1 MADGTGVFGWIGV
14 VVRRWPWAVVGFW
27 IALTAVL
34 SMTFPSLTEMA
45 AKRPVPI
52 LPPDAPVLQTTKQIS
67 EAYHQNGSEN
77 ENVLLVVLT
86 DDNGLN
92 PSDLTTYRT
101 LAENLRPDTRD
112 IVLLQ
117 DFVRTPALRDAMTS
131 KDHKAWY
138 LPMVLSGGVG
148 TPELHEGFGRVA
160 DIVKKSVAGTTLTAH
175 LTGPAATGDDLM
187 YIGIRDMHV
196 IETAVVVMVLVIL
209 FVIYRNLLTM
219 MLPLMTI
226 GLSVGVAQALVS
238 GVAQL
243 GLGVSTQTITLM
255 TTMMFGAGIDYAVF
269 LISRYHD
276 YLRQGLDSDDA
287 VERALTSIGKVIAGS
302 AATVAVTFLGM
313 IFTKLGAF
321 RNVGPALAIS
331 IAVALFAAVTF
342 LPALMVLAGRRNWIK
357 PRRDLTGHFWR
368 VTGIRIVRKPIIHL
382 AGSLTVLL
390 ILAVCGMFARFN
402 YDDSKTLPDSVES
415 SVGYSTL
422 AEHFPLN
429 ATIPEYLVVHSSE
442 DLRKRPALVELKQ
455 MEQRVSQ
462 LPDIAAIHPAPVPS
476 AKSNDKK
483 SAASGELLPR
493 HDKGSSSGNKDLE
506 GAEGFPNVA
515 ALLYSVSASGNVD
528 LTPDLSSL
536 DLPPGVTLPTAPPEK
551 KKEVDDTN
559 TFVNTVRGLGFAMSV
574 DIAEIA
580 NTVGSAPVTVLD
592 VVATANRDGGAL
604 KKMSEFAEQLSSF
617 PDEPS
622 IEAASREVRRIVEN
636 ARTEIRS
643 LSNDPP
649 SAKDAAAPPPKDPHN
664 YADAI
669 QQMIDEVKALIKD
682 TSQTGGGLNS
692 ALTAFISPDGHTA
705 RYLVQT
711 KLNPFATE
719 AFSQI
724 REITDAARG
733 PHPRALMKEASI
745 SASGVTAMLR
755 DTRAYYGDDIN
766 LIIVMTILIVFLILV
781 AILRAVVAPLYLIA
795 SVVLSYL
802 SALGLGVIVFQF
814 MLGQPLTW
822 SIPGLT
828 FIVLVAM
835 GADYNLLL
843 ISRLREES
851 PHGIRSGVIQTVR
864 STGGVITAAGVIFAA
879 SMFGMLFASISTLV
893 QCGFIIGTGLL
904 LDTFLVR
911 TITVPAIAVLVG
923 KWNWWPSKPPPPA
936 ARERPIP
943 LSQADAQP
951 AVEVET
957 KAETEPE
964 PAPVVDAAPE
974 SDAAPETDAEPT
986 PENGSEPEADLGPT
1000 LVAHAVPTPEAHLV
1014 PTPEVH
1020 AVPTPEV
1027 GAESLTGPEN
1037 GMPVHIEDDPD
1048 TDAIRMSTE
1057 VVDES
1062 DPDTVVLR
1070 W

>member
-1 MADGTGVFGWIGV
+1 MLLGGQGKVADGRGAFGWIGV
-14 VVRRWPWAVVGFW
+14 LVRRWPWAVIGFW
-27 IALTAVL
+27 VALAGVLALT
-34 SMTFPSLTEMA
+34 FPPLTEMA

-67 EAYHQNGSEN
+67 EAYHQSGSEN

-101 LAENLRPDTRD
+101 LADNLRPDTRD

-160 DIVKKSVAGTTLTAH
+160 DIVKKSVAGSTLTAN

-187 YIGIRDMHV
+187 YIGVRDMHV
-196 IETAVVVMVLVIL
+196 IETAVVVMVLLIL
-209 FVIYRNLLTM
+209 FVIYRNFVTM
-219 MLPLMTI
+219 MLPLITI
-226 GLSVGVAQALVS
+226 GVSVGVAQSFVS
-238 GVAQL
+238 GVAEL
-243 GLGVSTQTITLM
+243 GLGVSNQTITLL
-255 TTMMFGAGIDYAVF
+255 TTMMAGAGIDYAVF

-276 YLRQGLDSDDA
+276 YLRQGMTSDDA
-287 VERALTSIGKVIAGS
+287 VAKALTSIGKVIAGS
-302 AATVAVTFLGM
+302 AATVSITFLGM
-313 IFTKLGAF
+313 VFTKLGAF
-321 RNVGPALAIS
+321 RNVGPALAIA
-331 IAVALFAAVTF
+331 IAVALCAAVTF
-342 LPALMVLAGRRNWIK
+342 LPALMVLTGRRGWIK
-357 PRRDLTGHFWR
+357 PGRDRTTRFWR
-368 VTGIRIVRKPIIHL
+368 VTGTRIVRKPVIHL
-382 AGSLTVLL
+382 AASLTVLL
-390 ILAVCGMFARFN
+390 ILAGCSMFTNFN
-402 YDDSKTLPDSVES
+402 YDDSKTLPKDVES
-415 SVGYSTL
+415 SIGYDTL
-422 AEHFPLN
+422 AQHFPLN
-429 ATIPEYLVVHSSE
+429 ATIPEYLVVHSDQ
-442 DLRKRPALVELKQ
+442 DLRKPAALVDLKQ

-462 LPDIAAIHPAPVPS
+462 LPDIAAVRQAPVPS
-476 AKSNDKK
+476 KSNDHK
-483 SAASGELLPR
+483 SAADGTLLPR
-493 HDKGSSSGNKDLE
+493 HDKGSQSGNKDLE

-515 ALLYSVSASGNVD
+515 SLLYSVSSSGNVD

-536 DLPPGVTLPTAPPEK
+536 NLPPGVTLPTAPPAQEK
-551 KKEVDDTN
+551 DADDTG
-559 TFVNTVRGLGFAMSV
+559 TFVSTVRGLGFAMSV
-574 DIAEIA
+574 DVAEIA
-580 NTVGSAPVTVLD
+580 NTVNAAPVTVLD
-592 VVATANRDGGAL
+592 VVATADRAGGAL

-622 IEAASREVRRIVEN
+622 IEAAAREVRRIVEN
-636 ARTEIRS
+636 ARTDLRT
-643 LSNDPP
+643 LSNDGSPD
-649 SAKDAAAPPPKDPHN
+649 KGRTVVPPKDPHN

-682 TSQTGGGLNS
+682 TAQTGGGLNS

-711 KLNPFATE
+711 NLNPFATG
-719 AFSQI
+719 AMNQI
-724 REITDAARG
+724 RGITDAARG
-733 PHPRALMKEASI
+733 PHPRTLMKEASI

-802 SALGLGVIVFQF
+802 SALGVGVIVFQF
-814 MLGQPLTW
+814 ILGQPLTW

-851 PHGIRSGVIQTVR
+851 PHGIRSGVIHTVT

-923 KWNWWPSKPPPPA
+923 KWNWWPSKPPPPVPHRRA
-936 ARERPIP
+936 ERPATP
-943 LSQADAQP
+943 VSQP
-951 AVEVET
+951 APEVPDSV
-957 KAETEPE
+957 TEGSGESPNGSH
-964 PAPVVDAAPE
+964 AGSD
-974 SDAAPETDAEPT
+974 SDA
-986 PENGSEPEADLGPT
+986 
-1000 LVAHAVPTPEAHLV
+1000 V
-1014 PTPEVH
+1014 
-1020 AVPTPEV
+1020 
-1027 GAESLTGPEN
+1027 
-1037 GMPVHIEDDPD
+1037 
-1048 TDAIRMSTE
+1048 AIRS
-1057 VVDES
+1057 
-1062 DPDTVVLR
+1062 
-1070 W
+1070 

>member
-1 MADGTGVFGWIGV
+1 VADGRGVFGWIGV
-14 VVRRWPWAVVGFW
+14 CVRRWPWAVIGFW
-27 IALTAVL
+27 VALAAVL
-34 SMTFPSLTEMA
+34 SVTFPPLTEMA

-52 LPPDAPVLQTTKQIS
+52 LPSDAPVLQTTKQIS
-67 EAYHQNGSEN
+67 EAYHQSGSEN

-101 LAENLRPDTRD
+101 VADNLRPDTRD

-117 DFVRTPALRDAMTS
+117 DFVRTPALREAMTS

-160 DIVKKSVAGTTLTAH
+160 DIVRKSVAGSTLTAH

-187 YIGIRDMHV
+187 YIGVRDMHV

-209 FVIYRNLLTM
+209 FVIYRNFVTM
-219 MLPLMTI
+219 MLPLITI
-226 GLSVGVAQALVS
+226 GVSVSVAQSIVS
-238 GVAQL
+238 GVAEL
-243 GLGVSTQTITLM
+243 GLGVSNQTITLL
-255 TTMMFGAGIDYAVF
+255 TTMMAGAGIDYAVF

-276 YLRQGLDSDDA
+276 YLRQGMSSDDA
-287 VERALTSIGKVIAGS
+287 VARALTSIGKVIAGS
-302 AATVAVTFLGM
+302 AATVSITFLGM
-313 IFTKLGAF
+313 VFTQLGAF
-321 RNVGPALAIS
+321 KNVGPALAIA
-331 IAVALFAAVTF
+331 IAIALVAAVTF
-342 LPALMVLAGRRNWIK
+342 LPALMVLTGRRGWIK
-357 PRRDLTGHFWR
+357 PGRDRTTRFWR
-368 VTGIRIVRKPIIHL
+368 VIGTRIVRKPVIHL
-382 AGSLTVLL
+382 AASLTVLL
-390 ILAVCGMFARFN
+390 ILASCSMFTNFN
-402 YDDSKTLPDSVES
+402 YDDSKTLPKDVES
-415 SVGYSTL
+415 SVGYDIL
-422 AEHFPLN
+422 AQHFPLN
-429 ATIPEYLVVHSSE
+429 ATIPEYLVVHSDQ
-442 DLRKRPALVELKQ
+442 DLRTPPALVDLKQ
-455 MEQRVSQ
+455 MEQRVGQ
-462 LPDIAAIHPAPVPS
+462 LPDIAAIRQAPVPS
-476 AKSNDKK
+476 AKSDKK
-483 SAASGELLPR
+483 SAADGELLPR
-493 HDKGSSSGNKDLE
+493 HDKGSESGNKDLE

-515 ALLYSVSASGNVD
+515 SLLYSVSSSGNVD

-536 DLPPGVTLPTAPPEK
+536 NLPPGVTLPTAPAAP
-551 KKEVDDTN
+551 KKEVDDTG
-559 TFVNTVRGLGFAMSV
+559 TFVSTIRGLGFAMSV
-574 DIAEIA
+574 DVAEIA
-580 NTVGSAPVTVLD
+580 NTVNAAPVTVLD
-592 VVATANRDGGAL
+592 VVATADRAGGAL

-617 PDEPS
+617 PDQPS
-622 IEAASREVRRIVEN
+622 IEAASHEFRRIVEN
-636 ARTEIRS
+636 AR
-643 LSNDPP
+643 NDLRTLGNDGPP
-649 SAKDAAAPPPKDPHN
+649 EKDRAVVPPKDPHT

-669 QQMIDEVKALIKD
+669 QQMIDEIKALIKD

-711 KLNPFATE
+711 ELNPFATE
-719 AFSQI
+719 AMNQI
-724 REITDAARG
+724 RGITDAARG
-733 PHPRALMKEASI
+733 PHPRTLMKEASI

-802 SALGLGVIVFQF
+802 SALGVGVIVFQF
-814 MLGQPLTW
+814 IFGQPLTW

-851 PHGIRSGVIQTVR
+851 PHGIRSGVIHTVS

-923 KWNWWPSKPPPPA
+923 NWNWWPSKPPPPA
-936 ARERPIP
+936 PRRRAEP
-943 LSQADAQP
+943 LASP
-951 AVEVET
+951 VS
-957 KAETEPE
+957 E
-964 PAPVVDAAPE
+964 PAPEASNGTANSPDV
-974 SDAAPETDAEPT
+974 S
-986 PENGSEPEADLGPT
+986 ENGR
-1000 LVAHAVPTPEAHLV
+1000 HA
-1014 PTPEVH
+1014 
-1020 AVPTPEV
+1020 
-1027 GAESLTGPEN
+1027 SS
-1037 GMPVHIEDDPD
+1037 DPA
-1048 TDAIRMSTE
+1048 TVAIRS
-1057 VVDES
+1057 
-1062 DPDTVVLR
+1062 
-1070 W
+1070 

>member
-1 MADGTGVFGWIGV
+1 
-14 VVRRWPWAVVGFW
+14 
-27 IALTAVL
+27 
-34 SMTFPSLTEMA
+34 MA

-52 LPPDAPVLQTTKQIS
+52 LPPDAPVLQTTRQIS
-67 EAYHQNGSEN
+67 EAYQQSGSEN

-86 DDNGLN
+86 DDTGLN
-92 PSDLTTYRT
+92 PYDLTTYRT
-101 LAENLRPDTRD
+101 LVDNLRPDTRD
-112 IVLLQ
+112 IVMLQ
-117 DFVRTPALRDAMTS
+117 DFVHTPALRDAMTS

-160 DIVKKSVAGTTLTAH
+160 DIVKKSVAGSMLTAN

-196 IETAVVVMVLVIL
+196 IEVAVALMVLIIL
-209 FVIYRNLLTM
+209 FVIYRNPLTM
-219 MLPLMTI
+219 MLPLITI
-226 GLSVGVAQALVS
+226 GVSIGVAQSLVS
-238 GVAQL
+238 GVAEL
-243 GLGVSTQTITLM
+243 GLGVSSQTITLM
-255 TTMMFGAGIDYAVF
+255 TTMMAGAGIDYAVF

-276 YLRQGLDSDDA
+276 YLRLGMDSSEA
-287 VERALTSIGKVIAGS
+287 VAKSLTSIGKVIAGS
-302 AATVAVTFLGM
+302 AATVSITFLGM
-313 IFTKLGAF
+313 VFTQLGAF
-321 RNVGPALAIS
+321 KNVGPALAIS

-342 LPALMVLAGRRNWIK
+342 LPATMVLAGRRGWIK
-357 PRRDLTGHFWR
+357 PRGDLTGRFWR
-368 VTGIRIVRKPIIHL
+368 RSGIRIVRRPVAHL
-382 AGSLTVLL
+382 AGSMVVLL
-390 ILAVCGMFARFN
+390 ILAGCSMFARFN
-402 YDDSKTLPDSVES
+402 YDDSKTLPKDVES
-415 SVGYSTL
+415 SIGYDTL
-422 AEHFPLN
+422 AQHFPLN

-442 DLRKRPALVELKQ
+442 DLRERPALVELKQ
-455 MEQRVSQ
+455 MERRVSE

-476 AKSNDKK
+476 AKSDDKK
-483 SAASGELLPR
+483 SAAGGELLPR
-493 HDKGSSSGNKDLE
+493 HGQGSEPGNKDLE

-515 ALLYSVSASGNVD
+515 ALLYSVSSSGNVD

-536 DLPPGVTLPTAPPEK
+536 NLPPGVTLPTAPPA
-551 KKEVDDTN
+551 KKEADDTG

-580 NTVGSAPVTVLD
+580 NTVDSAPVTVLD

-636 ARTEIRS
+636 ARTDLRA
-643 LSNDPP
+643 LSNDNSPQ
-649 SAKDAAAPPPKDPHN
+649 KAAPPAKDPHN

-682 TSQTGGGLNS
+682 TSHTGGGLNS

-711 KLNPFATE
+711 KLNPFATQ
-719 AFSQI
+719 AFNQI

-733 PHPRALMKEASI
+733 PHPRGLMKDASI

-755 DTRAYYGDDIN
+755 DTRSYYGEDID
-766 LIIVMTILIVFLILV
+766 LIIVMTILIVFVILV

-802 SALGLGVIVFQF
+802 SALGVGVIVFQF

-851 PHGIRSGVIQTVR
+851 PHGIRSGVIHTVR

-936 ARERPIP
+936 PRERR
-943 LSQADAQP
+943 A
-951 AVEVET
+951 T
-957 KAETEPE
+957 PE
-964 PAPVVDAAPE
+964 PAAEAADEAVD
-974 SDAAPETDAEPT
+974 DT
-986 PENGSEPEADLGPT
+986 GPT
-1000 LVAHAVPTPEAHLV
+1000 GKHAK
-1014 PTPEVH
+1014 
-1020 AVPTPEV
+1020 
-1027 GAESLTGPEN
+1027 
-1037 GMPVHIEDDPD
+1037 
-1048 TDAIRMSTE
+1048 
-1057 VVDES
+1057 S
-1062 DPDTVVLR
+1062 DPDTVALR
-1070 W
+1070 S

>member
-1 MADGTGVFGWIGV
+1 MLRGVRKATVADGRGTFGWIGV
-14 VVRRWPWAVVGFW
+14 VVRRWPWAVIGFW
-27 IALTAVL
+27 IALSAVL
-34 SMTFPSLTEMA
+34 SVTFPPLTEMA

-52 LPPDAPVLQTTKQIS
+52 LPSDAPVLQTTKQIS
-67 EAYHQNGSEN
+67 EAYHQSGSEN

-101 LAENLRPDTRD
+101 LANNLRPDTRD

-160 DIVKKSVAGTTLTAH
+160 DIVKKSVAGSTLTAH

-187 YIGIRDMHV
+187 YIGVRDMHV
-196 IETAVVVMVLVIL
+196 IETAVVVMVLAIL
-209 FVIYRNLLTM
+209 FVIYRNFVTM
-219 MLPLMTI
+219 MLPLITI
-226 GLSVGVAQALVS
+226 GVSVGVAQSIVS
-238 GVAQL
+238 AVAEL
-243 GLGVSTQTITLM
+243 GLGVSNQTITLL
-255 TTMMFGAGIDYAVF
+255 TTMMAGAGIDYAVF

-276 YLRQGLDSDDA
+276 YLKQGMDSDEA
-287 VERALTSIGKVIAGS
+287 VATALTSIGKVIAGS
-302 AATVAVTFLGM
+302 AATVSITFLGM

-321 RNVGPALAIS
+321 RNVGPALAIA
-331 IAVALFAAVTF
+331 IAVALCAAVTF
-342 LPALMVLAGRRNWIK
+342 LPALMVLTGRRGWIK
-357 PRRDLTGHFWR
+357 PGRDRTARFWR
-368 VTGIRIVRKPIIHL
+368 VTGTRIVRKPVIHL
-382 AGSLTVLL
+382 AASLTVLL
-390 ILAVCGMFARFN
+390 ILAGCSMFTSFN
-402 YDDSKTLPDSVES
+402 YDDSKTLPKDVES
-415 SVGYSTL
+415 SVGYDTL
-422 AEHFPLN
+422 AQHFPLN
-429 ATIPEYLVVHSSE
+429 ATIPEYLVVHSDQ
-442 DLRKRPALVELKQ
+442 DLRTPPALVDLKQ

-462 LPDIAAIHPAPVPS
+462 LPDIAAIRQAPVPS
-476 AKSNDKK
+476 AKPDKK
-483 SAASGELLPR
+483 SAADGELLPR
-493 HDKGSSSGNKDLE
+493 HDKGSQSGNKDLE

-515 ALLYSVSASGNVD
+515 SLLYSVSSSGNVD

-536 DLPPGVTLPTAPPEK
+536 NLPPGVTLPSGPAPQ
-551 KKEVDDTN
+551 KEVDDTG
-559 TFVNTVRGLGFAMSV
+559 TFVSTIRGLGFAMSV
-574 DIAEIA
+574 DVAEIA
-580 NTVGSAPVTVLD
+580 NTVNAAPVTVLD
-592 VVATANRDGGAL
+592 VVATADRAGGAL

-622 IEAASREVRRIVEN
+622 IEAASHEFRRIVEN
-636 ARTEIRS
+636 AR
-643 LSNDPP
+643 NDLRTLGNDGPP
-649 SAKDAAAPPPKDPHN
+649 AKDGAPPPKDPHT

-669 QQMIDEVKALIKD
+669 QQMIDEIKALIKD

-711 KLNPFATE
+711 NLNPFATG
-719 AFSQI
+719 AMNQI
-724 REITDAARG
+724 RGITDAARG
-733 PHPRALMKEASI
+733 THPRPLMKEASI

-802 SALGLGVIVFQF
+802 SALGVGVIVFQF
-814 MLGQPLTW
+814 ILGQPLTW

-851 PHGIRSGVIQTVR
+851 PHGIRSGVIHTVS

-923 KWNWWPSKPPPPA
+923 KWNWWPSKPPPPTPRRRA
-936 ARERPIP
+936 EP
-943 LSQADAQP
+943 P
-951 AVEVET
+951 APPVS
-957 KAETEPE
+957 E
-964 PAPVVDAAPE
+964 PAPDVSNGVVAGPVA
-974 SDAAPETDAEPT
+974 SQ
-986 PENGSEPEADLGPT
+986 NGR
-1000 LVAHAVPTPEAHLV
+1000 HA
-1014 PTPEVH
+1014 
-1020 AVPTPEV
+1020 
-1027 GAESLTGPEN
+1027 S
-1037 GMPVHIEDDPD
+1037 
-1048 TDAIRMSTE
+1048 
-1057 VVDES
+1057 S
-1062 DPDTVVLR
+1062 DPDTVAIR
-1070 W
+1070 S